1 MKKMLINFVVLPLLA
16 SPAALAQGTIEKA
29 PSAQAT
35 RGAHNAAEFIQMAG
49 SSGMFE
55 VLSSDL
61 ALKKATDARVK
72 EFARRMAIEHRGMND
87 KLVATVR
94 SAQLPPPP
102 TGLAP
107 EHQEIMDRLSTAWG
121 REFDHAYVGAQIQ
134 MQRTRWSSS
143 RATPRRATTRSSRA
157 SRSRRCQPSRTTS
170 STCRAWM
177 ARL

>member
-1 MKKMLINFVVLPLLA
+1 
-16 SPAALAQGTIEKA
+16 
-29 PSAQAT
+29 
-35 RGAHNAAEFIQMAG
+35 
-49 SSGMFE
+49 MFE

-107 EHQEIMDRLSTAWG
+107 EHQEIMDRLSTASG
-121 REFDHAYVGAQIQ
+121 REFDHAYVGAQAQ
-134 MQRTRWSSS
+134 MHEDAVELFSSYAKEGDNAELKS
-143 RATPRRATTRSSRA
+143 FAQQTLATLEDHFKHVQSLDGASVNSWRATIRA
-157 SRSRRCQPSRTTS
+157 P
-170 STCRAWM
+170 
-177 ARL
+177 